1 MPMIQLIR
9 KDGQVIELEAETIN
23 FSITRSA
30 SVWSPPLAGMRLG
43 FDTNAAMVSIN
54 VGGILTD
61 DANIS
66 GAAGASAAL
75 DLSRATTI
83 ATNWFEQQKAI
94 GNDTIAK
101 VVSALHGK
109 TIKFQSAGQV
119 SAGLGE
125 DITLIFY
132 SQSAPPA
139 ATVAAQ
145 SIIPVNLTGT
155 INHTGDIATQINN
168 AFSAALVRVN
178 SSTEATT
185 SLFNITLTTGSATTS
200 ALSQGVFTPI
210 NEKLILENITRSADG
225 NVRIV
230 KSGDGNLTTG
240 DWTNP
245 FFISNFTGGVE
256 GSRKSKGDKLQD
268 LIDMTVNVSAGGG
281 FFSPQSFTGDLI
293 ELPDALSSFDL
304 SKLLRIDGAESVRK
318 YIVGMRIPYESMI
331 TATGADEVIRQ
342 FIIPSGPGVSM
353 PSESNLEPFDPVEI
367 DSNGDVSRPN
377 PFLRQGVAISGVI
390 QTFEPAYQAG
400 DSVWTYS
407 LGFNCCE
414 QLIGL

>member
-1 MPMIQLIR
+1 M
-9 KDGQVIELEAETIN
+9 VA
-23 FSITRSA
+23 
-30 SVWSPPLAGMRLG
+30 PLAGMRLG

-54 VGGILTD
+54 VSGILTD

-66 GAAGASAAL
+66 GAAGASASL

-125 DITLIFY
+125 NITLIFY

-155 INHTGDIATQINN
+155 INHTGDIATQINT
-168 AFSAALVRVN
+168 AFSAANVRVN
-178 SSTEATT
+178 SSTEAIT

-210 NEKLILENITRSADG
+210 NEKLIIENITKSADG
-225 NVRIV
+225 NLRIV
-230 KSGDGNLTTG
+230 KSGEGGLTTR

-245 FFISNFTGGVE
+245 FFISNFTGGV
-256 GSRKSKGDKLQD
+256 GR
-268 LIDMTVNVSAGGG
+268 
-281 FFSPQSFTGDLI
+281 
-293 ELPDALSSFDL
+293 
-304 SKLLRIDGAESVRK
+304 
-318 YIVGMRIPYESMI
+318 
-331 TATGADEVIRQ
+331 
-342 FIIPSGPGVSM
+342 
-353 PSESNLEPFDPVEI
+353 
-367 DSNGDVSRPN
+367 
-377 PFLRQGVAISGVI
+377 
-390 QTFEPAYQAG
+390 
-400 DSVWTYS
+400 
-407 LGFNCCE
+407 
-414 QLIGL
+414 